1 MFRHLGYV
9 AQGTIT
15 VRMKIFRAVHMAA
28 LNKFI
33 SRKATSVEERDY
45 FVRNDIVKITWKEK
59 DKRECVPR
67 AVQSCGTT
75 GSNVRCHCFT
85 VCRWGGNRPTV
96 TLEYDDRNAYL
107 LFMTLTYNR
116 RAAKKRLALN
126 ANELKDKLLKQLE
139 NGGIFVND
147 LGDQELA
154 HQSTIAL

>member
-1 MFRHLGYV
+1 M
-9 AQGTIT
+9 
-15 VRMKIFRAVHMAA
+15 RMKVFRAVHMAA

-59 DKRECVPR
+59 DKKECVE
-67 AVQSCGTT
+67 AVLLPLCCTLAHCCLLWWLLT
-75 GSNVRCHCFT
+75 NVRWRVWH
-85 VCRWGGNRPTV
+85 RWGGNRPTV

-126 ANELKDKLLKQLE
+126 ASELKDKLLKQLE
-139 NGGIFVND
+139 NAGIFVSD
-147 LGDQELA
+147 VGDQEMA
-154 HQSTIAL
+154 HQSTVAL